1 VRTDHQPKHAP
12 ATIRRT
18 WPHKEGLYASRGLT
32 RPQLLLLASCL
43 GMFMSFIEVTA
54 AISTLR
60 AMQID
65 LHVATADLSWISST
79 YTLVVAAG
87 VLSGGAFGERFGR
100 RRVFLIG
107 VAALAAGSL
116 VVAASDSYPQV
127 LVGRALSGIGGALV
141 LPTSLA
147 FITTSFTDPRERG
160 RKISV
165 WVSVS
170 GFGLALGPLIG
181 GSLLELSNW
190 HAVYLVNAV
199 LAVVTVAVTLF
210 AVAETRIPGR
220 PLDWPGQFLAVIG
233 LGTLVGGIAVGGR
246 VGYGTTGVI
255 ALLVTAVVA
264 LVALIVVELRT
275 PTPMLNVRI
284 MRAAPYLTALI
295 VAAAGLF
302 SFVGVTFL
310 EVQFLQ
316 RVQGA
321 APLETGVRLLAVMG
335 AFVLSTAA
343 ASRLGAR
350 IAPAKLLVAGTFIT
364 GIATLVLLLQG
375 PDSSYLVTAPGLVLV
390 GLGSGLVIAPSTS
403 AALAVVAPQS
413 APAASSAVTAF
424 RQVGSV
430 LATAALGAVL
440 SINFIDE
447 LPGELA
453 GAGVPSRIAGAV
465 VDGATTGT
473 GGTGPLPPGVGS
485 AIGVAFT
492 DGVHIAMLVISGVSF
507 ASALLAAAFLV
518 RRPSTRPQ

>member
-1 VRTDHQPKHAP
+1 MATVPQQAAARGSALAASPPK
-12 ATIRRT
+12 
-18 WPHKEGLYASRGLT
+18 
-32 RPQLLLLASCL
+32 RPGLLLLASCL

-116 VVAASDSYPQV
+116 VVAASDNFAQV
-127 LVGRALSGIGGALV
+127 LAGRALSGIGGALV

-147 FITTSFTDPRERG
+147 IITTSFTDPRERG

-170 GFGLALGPLIG
+170 GLGLALGPLIG
-181 GSLLELSNW
+181 GSLLELYSW

-199 LAVVTVAVTLF
+199 LAVITAPITLF

-233 LGTLVGGIAVGGR
+233 LGALVAGIAVGGR
-246 VGYGTTGVI
+246 VGYGTAGVI
-255 ALLVTAVVA
+255 ALLVTAAAALSA
-264 LVALIVVELRT
+264 LVAVELRA
-275 PTPMLNVRI
+275 PMPMLNVRM
-284 MRAAPYLTALI
+284 MRATPYLTALV

-316 RVQGA
+316 RVQGD
-321 APLETGVRLLAVMG
+321 APLETGLRLLAAMG

-350 IAPAKLLVAGTFIT
+350 ISPAKLLVAGTFIT
-364 GIATLVLLLQG
+364 GVATLLLLLQR
-375 PDSSYLVTAPGLVLV
+375 PDSSYLVTATGLVLV

-403 AALAVVAPQS
+403 AALSVVAPQS
-413 APAASSAVTAF
+413 APAASAAVTAF

-447 LPGELA
+447 LPGELST
-453 GAGVPSRIAGAV
+453 AGVPSRVADVV
-465 VDGATTGT
+465 VDKATNGAGGSGPMPTG
-473 GGTGPLPPGVGS
+473 VSS
-485 AIGVAFT
+485 AIGIAFT
-492 DGVHIAMLVISGVSF
+492 DGVHTGMLVISAVSF
-507 ASALLAAAFLV
+507 AAALLAYLFLV
-518 RRPSTRPQ
+518 RRRASAAPQ